1 MPNIKSDK
9 RYCLTADRSRVVAET
24 DPDADTLLVGA
35 GCEIDANIARRYGIH
50 PDQLEHA
57 IVKPEP
63 IADEP
68 IADKKALEAPPIDK
82 SVKSAAEKK

>member
-9 RYCLTADRSRVVAET
+9 RYCLTADRSRVVDET

-63 IADEP
+63 IADE
-68 IADKKALEAPPIDK
+68 KALNAPPIDK
-82 SVKSAAEKK
+82 SVKSAADKK